1 MLVLTMATT
10 NPTPSTVPSPS
21 DQAIP
26 VRRPISLDQL
36 ALAQGVTP
44 EHVGQYV
51 RAHAAFLSARYR
63 YSRTDIGLQAVS
75 Q

>member
-1 MLVLTMATT
+1 MSRTT
-10 NPTPSTVPSPS
+10 KPSPS
-21 DQAIP
+21 DQAQP

-44 EHVGQYV
+44 EHVGAYV
-51 RAHAAFLSARYR
+51 RSQAAFLAARYR
-63 YSRTDIGLQAVS
+63 YARTDIGLQAVS